1 VERVSVRLRVSSLF
15 NFLLIELKTM
25 VSPSALMTT
34 QTRGEDLAIS
44 SGFIGLDEWVLKMF
58 PFDFALSNKRIAIHD
73 LSLSKQT
80 LFTKEK
86 TYKQR
91 FFTVVKS

>member
-1 VERVSVRLRVSSLF
+1 
-15 NFLLIELKTM
+15 M